1 MRIGGIIN
9 FIANQSS
16 AKINEQLK
24 EKGISHG
31 EARVIHLLYH
41 QDGLL
46 QEKLTKLLLIDKSA
60 VTRILKNMEE
70 KGLIIKQISLKD
82 KRNYEIYLTSKGR
95 SLYSFIDQTFE
106 NVSDK
111 MVNGLNSLE
120 KEQLNQMLHTI
131 AKNMEEFY
139 E

>member
-16 AKINEQLK
+16 AKINEHLK
-24 EKGISHG
+24 TKGISHG

-46 QEKLTKLLLIDKSA
+46 QEKLTKLLLIDQA
-60 VTRILKNMEE
+60 
-70 KGLIIKQISLKD
+70 
-82 KRNYEIYLTSKGR
+82 
-95 SLYSFIDQTFE
+95 FE
-106 NVSDK
+106 NVSNK
-111 MVNGLNSLE
+111 MVNGLNLLE
-120 KEQLNQMLHTI
+120 KEQLNQMLHTL